1 MIYVVIE
8 LREGTIRDKME
19 EICGSLA
26 AGDWYTS
33 SVAALADADQYNQF
47 EIDRISQEQY
57 DEGDFTLM
65 GVLKLSDAGLVT
77 SYQD

>member
-8 LREGTIRDKME
+8 LREGTIRDKMR
-19 EICGSLA
+19 EICGALT

-33 SVAALADADQYNQF
+33 AIPALADADQYNQY
-47 EIDRISQEQY
+47 ELDRITQEEY

-65 GVLKLSDAGLVT
+65 GVLKLGDEGLVT
-77 SYQD
+77 TYQS

>member
-19 EICGSLA
+19 EICNSIS

-33 SVAALADADQYNQF
+33 AMAALADADQYNQY
-47 EIDRISQEQY
+47 EIDRITQEEY

-65 GVLKLSDAGLVT
+65 GVLKLGDEGLVT
-77 SYQD
+77 SYTS